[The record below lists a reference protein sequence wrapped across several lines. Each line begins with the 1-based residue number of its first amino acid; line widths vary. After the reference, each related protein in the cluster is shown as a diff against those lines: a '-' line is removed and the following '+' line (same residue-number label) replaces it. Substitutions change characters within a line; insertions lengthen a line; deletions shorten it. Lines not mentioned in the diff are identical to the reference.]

1 MAAEFFRNSP
11 RIHDKFLYE
20 KQMDALD
27 KNFPFPI
34 LILEKNI

>member
-27 KNFPFPI
+27 KNFPLPT
-34 LILEKNI
+34 LI